1 MGPEKTEESRQ
12 TADLVADMG
21 RLSLRERGLSSAH
34 FLKLV
39 EEQGNL
45 GFWTADLTNER
56 VSASLGLHTLLG
68 FPLNAALT
76 LDSLVRL
83 MHPDDLAAFGLWAAT
98 LRAGQPIDVE
108 YRVVRSDG
116 IVRWVRNKAE
126 VVLDRNGKPLRV
138 AGVISDVTARQEAR
152 HMAQVGQERYFALLR
167 AISVVVWT
175 ATADGATRIGSDWTQ
190 LTGQTGEQM
199 VGYGWLNAIH
209 PDDRARTREAWR
221 TAVLHQG
228 IYDTDY
234 RLLCADGIYRWFNAR
249 GAPILNQ
256 DGSIRE
262 WVGVCLSI
270 TGSKRF
276 QSEEPRPVHVPAQ
289 ADNRLTAGQVRAA
302 RALLSWTVEKLAT
315 ASGTSI
321 STVARIEDDKTNGN
335 VRVVKA
341 IAIQKAFEG
350 SGIVFSWSPRVG
362 VALKP

>member
-1 MGPEKTEESRQ
+1 
-12 TADLVADMG
+12 
-21 RLSLRERGLSSAH
+21 
-34 FLKLV
+34 
-39 EEQGNL
+39 
-45 GFWTADLTNER
+45 
-56 VSASLGLHTLLG
+56 
-68 FPLNAALT
+68 
-76 LDSLVRL
+76 
-83 MHPDDLAAFGLWAAT
+83 
-98 LRAGQPIDVE
+98 
-108 YRVVRSDG
+108 
-116 IVRWVRNKAE
+116 
-126 VVLDRNGKPLRV
+126 
-138 AGVISDVTARQEAR
+138 
-152 HMAQVGQERYFALLR
+152 MAQVGQERYFALLR

-221 TAVLHQG
+221 TAVLHQN

-234 RLLCADGIYRWFNAR
+234 RILCADGIYRWFNAR

-262 WVGVCLSI
+262 WVGVGLSI
-270 TGSKRF
+270 TGSKRC
-276 QSEEPRPVHVPAQ
+276 QSDEPRPIYAPVQ

-321 STVARIEDDKTNGN
+321 STVARIEDDKTSAN

-341 IAIQKAFEG
+341 AAIQRTFEE
-350 SGIVFSWSPRVG
+350 SGIVFSWTPTVG